1 MNLTKELY
9 TSYNKYFEGKN
20 LYCNLTNVS
29 SILCKTITKWREVA
43 TRVSVAITMSVC
55 KQSWVGN
62 VSRNH
67 VTSLVVYICCH
78 STLKN
83 LSNGRLHFGENDFF
97 MTTYRVRINGDLLLY
112 PQVRKNITLIC

>member
-1 MNLTKELY
+1 MGGIRPVGLVNCPIDTLRAISSNEPKELY

-29 SILCKTITKWREVA
+29 SILCKTITKWHVVA
-43 TRVSVAITMSVC
+43 YRVSVAITVC

-67 VTSLVVYICCH
+67 VTSLVVYI
-78 STLKN
+78 
-83 LSNGRLHFGENDFF
+83 
-97 MTTYRVRINGDLLLY
+97 
-112 PQVRKNITLIC
+112 